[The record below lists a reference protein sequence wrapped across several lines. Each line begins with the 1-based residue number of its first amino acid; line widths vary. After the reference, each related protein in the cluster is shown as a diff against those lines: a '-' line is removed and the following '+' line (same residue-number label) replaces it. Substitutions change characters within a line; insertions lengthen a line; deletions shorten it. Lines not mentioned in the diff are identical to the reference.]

1 MATPSP
7 VTSVH
12 SASLGNP
19 PLFLALRLHHGIIKM
34 VTPVSIHIRPWE
46 RLPKWGIGAYAVQ
59 LFRQSPP
66 SAYLLILYLSLLH
79 LTNRC
84 LKETRSQTKTLHC
97 AHILEQDHNKGR
109 SRKDEESSSH
119 PPSTYSSSSMRCSS
133 STTFSAM
140 CSSGTSTTSASATAS
155 SAISTAGVDLLVLTI
170 GASAAPLN

>member
-1 MATPSP
+1 M
-7 VTSVH
+7 
-12 SASLGNP
+12 GDRN
-19 PLFLALRLHHGIIKM
+19 LRCSTL
-34 VTPVSIHIRPWE
+34 
-46 RLPKWGIGAYAVQ
+46 
-59 LFRQSPP
+59 PP

-109 SRKDEESSSH
+109 GREDDESSSH

-140 CSSGTSTTSASATAS
+140 CSSGTSTTSTSATAS
-155 SAISTAGVDLLVLTI
+155 SAISTAGVDL
-170 GASAAPLN
+170 S